1 MLLANMG
8 RGRNRK
14 VGVPGPW
21 GGRIQGPHLFPP
33 CQRVLKG
40 EGAVRDGGLWG
51 LSNPLQAGAGGA
63 TVSKRPRE
71 PVFLGLPCSLPG
83 PPFKAQFC
91 GAAPLRARGSSVSVT
106 YTPHLPPGQGEK
118 GEAGKDQMWMGGD
131 RARHAAGPAQPSWGV
146 SSPCLVDSLSGDEKG
161 GADPRADPRSYLRLA
176 SQPRP

>member
-1 MLLANMG
+1 MEGLLLANMG

-33 CQRVLKG
+33 RQRVLKG

-91 GAAPLRARGSSVSVT
+91 EAAPLRARGSSVSVT

-118 GEAGKDQMWMGGD
+118 GEAGKDHGVDGRGQSK
-131 RARHAAGPAQPSWGV
+131 ARSGPCPAQLGRQ
-146 SSPCLVDSLSGDEKG
+146 LSM
-161 GADPRADPRSYLRLA
+161 SC
-176 SQPRP
+176 